1 MNIHPKEKVSFYA
14 NCPDGTRN
22 KLFNYK
28 VHDLSHSMDI
38 LNKFKAKHFEIK
50 KAYHTF
56 SNGKNIKLDI
66 MVKSVDGDTSLIYSK
81 TKAIK

>member
-1 MNIHPKEKVSFYA
+1 MNTEPKEKVSFYA

-22 KLFNYK
+22 KLFNYR
-28 VHDLSHSMDI
+28 VYDMSHSMDI
-38 LNKFKAKHFEIK
+38 LNKFKANKFEIK

-66 MVKSVDGDTSLIYSK
+66 MVKSIDGNTSLTYSK
-81 TKAIK
+81 TKHLK